1 MEYGN
6 GTIGDM
12 GIHMVDMVRWMMDL
26 GWPKRIS
33 STGGNYFHKE
43 GKPNISDMQTAT
55 FDYGDLQITWQHRHF
70 GDEPD
75 PKYWWGANFYGEK
88 GDAQSQ
94 RVHVRLHPAGRRRS
108 HPSRME

>member
-1 MEYGN
+1 MRPFNPSIHPRSWRNYMEYGN

-12 GIHMVDMVRWMMDL
+12 GIHMVDMVRWMMDR

-55 FDYGDLQITWQHRHF
+55 FDYGDLQITWEHRHF
-70 GDEPD
+70 GDQPA
-75 PKYWWGANFYGEK
+75 PKY
-88 GDAQSQ
+88 
-94 RVHVRLHPAGRRRS
+94 
-108 HPSRME
+108 